1 MDVAA
6 PSPTLHLRDY
16 AILLDVDG
24 TILDLASSP
33 REVFCPPFLRKTLN
47 RLYELTGGAV
57 ALVSGRSID
66 DLDLIFAPL
75 QLAAVGGHGAE
86 FRPFPGGEIDRR
98 RALPLDK
105 NLKRELA
112 TVGALGPGILIED
125 KGFSLAIHYRLAPD
139 KEALVRALVD
149 RICACHP
156 AENIDVLPG
165 KFVVEIKPAGFD
177 KGKAVL
183 ELMTYPPFTGRNPI
197 FIGDDTTD
205 EAVFA
210 IIPDLAGLA
219 FSVGRDV
226 PGVNGVFSTPAS
238 VRRWLDRIT
247 RDGVSLTHD

>member
-6 PSPTLHLRDY
+6 LSPTLKLQDY

-24 TILDLASSP
+24 TILDLAPSP
-33 REVFCPPFLRKTLN
+33 REVFCPPFLRKTLY
-47 RLYELTGGAV
+47 RLFDLTGGAV
-57 ALVSGRSID
+57 ALVSGRAID
-66 DLDLIFAPL
+66 DLDLIFSPL

-86 FRPFPGGEIDRR
+86 FRPFPGGDVDRER
-98 RALPLDK
+98 VAPLDK

-112 TVGALGPGILIED
+112 AVAALGPGILIED
-125 KGFSLAIHYRLAPD
+125 KGYSLAIHYRLAPD
-139 KEALVRALVD
+139 KEALVRAFVA
-149 RICACHP
+149 RVCADCP
-156 AENIDVLPG
+156 AAHIDVLPG

-177 KGKAVL
+177 KGKAVR
-183 ELMTYPPFTGRNPI
+183 ELMTYPPFRGRSPV

>member
-6 PSPTLHLRDY
+6 PLPTIHLRDY

-24 TILDLASSP
+24 TILDLAPSP
-33 REVFCPPFLRKTLN
+33 REVFCPPFLRKTLA

-57 ALVSGRSID
+57 ALVSGRAVE

-86 FRPFPGGEIDRR
+86 FRPIPGGDIDRHR
-98 RALPLDK
+98 VTPLDK

-112 TVGALGPGILIED
+112 TIASLGPGILIED
-125 KGFSLAIHYRLAPD
+125 KGFSLALHYRLVPD
-139 KEALVRALVD
+139 KEPVVHEFVD
-149 RICACHP
+149 RICAGYP
-156 AENIDVLPG
+156 AAHMEVLPG
-165 KFVVEIKPAGFD
+165 KFVVEVKPAGFD
-177 KGKAVL
+177 KGTAVR
-183 ELMTYPPFTGRNPI
+183 ELMTYPPFAGRNPL

-210 IIPDLAGLA
+210 IIPDLSGLA

-247 RDGVSLTHD
+247 RDGVSLT